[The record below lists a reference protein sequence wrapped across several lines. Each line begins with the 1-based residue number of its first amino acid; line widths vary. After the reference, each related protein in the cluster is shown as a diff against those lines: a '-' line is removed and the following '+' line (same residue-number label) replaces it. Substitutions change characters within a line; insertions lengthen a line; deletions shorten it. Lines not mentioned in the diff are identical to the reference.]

1 MMSGFPI
8 RLSTFLLALTMPIAG
23 CAGNDTRPPG
33 ASGHTG
39 QATSQSQTDGVSPD
53 CSGLS
58 SLIEKRACYFR
69 QDPALIDECER
80 IHPMRCRPYREMH
93 AAERELA
100 EVERASIASARRA
113 YADYTEGDAGYL
125 SDLDAAARR
134 SNAAW
139 RAYRE
144 AQCALEPFAQGMTR
158 DLSEDLTEAC
168 RVRMTRSR
176 IDELKA
182 LYAPARTESEQ
193 P

>member
-1 MMSGFPI
+1 M
-8 RLSTFLLALTMPIAG
+8 
-23 CAGNDTRPPG
+23 
-33 ASGHTG
+33 
-39 QATSQSQTDGVSPD
+39 
-53 CSGLS
+53 
-58 SLIEKRACYFR
+58 Y
-69 QDPALIDECER
+69 
-80 IHPMRCRPYREMH
+80 

-125 SDLDAAARR
+125 SDLDATARR
-134 SNAAW
+134 ANAAW